1 MKLKIIIAGSR
12 NFNNEKLLFQKCGS
26 IISKNPVTEIISG
39 NSKGADLL
47 GEKFAIAN
55 SLSVTKFI
63 PNWQLYGKGAGEKRN
78 IEMAKHANGL
88 IAFWDG
94 KSKGTKNMIEIA
106 KKYNLRLWLIHID
119 L

>member
-12 NFNNEKLLFQKCGS
+12 NFNNEELLFQKCGS
-26 IISKNPVTEIISG
+26 IISNNLVTEIISG
-39 NSKGADLL
+39 NSKGADQL
-47 GEKFAIAN
+47 GEKFAIVN
-55 SLSVTKFI
+55 GISVKKFI
-63 PNWQLYGKGAGEKRN
+63 PNWQFYGRGAGEKRN

-106 KKYNLRLWLIHID
+106 KKYNLRLWIFKTE
-119 L
+119 